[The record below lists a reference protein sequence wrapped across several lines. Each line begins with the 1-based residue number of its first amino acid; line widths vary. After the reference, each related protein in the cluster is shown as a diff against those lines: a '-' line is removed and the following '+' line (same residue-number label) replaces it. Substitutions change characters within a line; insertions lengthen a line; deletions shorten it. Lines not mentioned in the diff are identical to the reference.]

1 MAPWPVH
8 GSHLR
13 KAPSGGGAQ
22 PLPHRF
28 EKAFRTWCARRT
40 LPTNNRLRMFAGRV
54 RRAHQGFPP
63 TWLRGSASPVAVGR
77 GRDGYDREGQGPGEG
92 WPHPAHGPIFA
103 TGHPGAVHNLSP
115 HLPELTPRTVGT
127 RPTGRCAGKKRSR
140 ARRTG
145 HVDRPCAT
153 RHDTTHQHDHFL
165 GAIDA
170 RNKRKA
176 PRAESMRGNYGTGA
190 IHLG

>member
-1 MAPWPVH
+1 MD
-8 GSHLR
+8 LI
-13 KAPSGGGAQ
+13 
-22 PLPHRF
+22 L
-28 EKAFRTWCARRT
+28 ARR
-40 LPTNNRLRMFAGRV
+40 
-54 RRAHQGFPP
+54 H
-63 TWLRGSASPVAVGR
+63 PVAVHNRFPIAPQEPLAGGAHGVPYVQTIGYACSRVGCAVRTRVFRRPGCGAPPRRLPEGR
-77 GRDGYDREGQGPGEG
+77 GRDGCDREGQGPGEG

-103 TGHPGAVHNLSP
+103 TIHPGAMHNLSP
-115 HLPELTPRTVGT
+115 HLPELAPRTVGT

-153 RHDTTHQHDHFL
+153 RHDATHQHDHFL